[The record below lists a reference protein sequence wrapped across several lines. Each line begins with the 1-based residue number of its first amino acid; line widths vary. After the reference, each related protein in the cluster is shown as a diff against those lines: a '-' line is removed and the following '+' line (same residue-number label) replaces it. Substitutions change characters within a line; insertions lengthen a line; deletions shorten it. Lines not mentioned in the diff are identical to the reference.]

1 MDLSDID
8 REGLL
13 SPNCCTGSLLTA
25 LITLFSCAHC
35 TTLHQP
41 SLFPSPVYLFQHWC
55 QYNPIWGLSQPGH
68 KNKHVPMSIDKC
80 ECQCQYECKCGSMSV
95 RGEKKRQKAS
105 PSRLLPLRWKKPTPS
120 GFLYTSSQPSSP
132 PQITGC
138 WPRANP
144 EGRQNTEY
152 QTQIMVLGTLLLLV
166 KEWYAV
172 LEHFG
177 PDGVALSWTFPVTKL
192 WFWADHFF
200 RLCTL
205 QRERENLSSKLL
217 WCCSVTDNDHM
228 EWGSG

>member
-55 QYNPIWGLSQPGH
+55 QYNSIWGLSQPGH
-68 KNKHVPMSIDKC
+68 ENEHLPMSIDKC
-80 ECQCQYECKCGSMSV
+80 KCQCQYEGKCGSMSV

-105 PSRLLPLRWKKPTPS
+105 PSQLPLQWKKPTPS
-120 GFLYTSSQPSSP
+120 GFLYTSSQPSSS

-144 EGRQNTEY
+144 EERQNTWY
-152 QTQIMVLGTLLLLV
+152 QTHTYHGSWHFMVIGQ
-166 KEWYAV
+166 KMIRHK
-172 LEHFG
+172 EHF
-177 PDGVALSWTFPVTKL
+177 VLTA
-192 WFWADHFF
+192 
-200 RLCTL
+200 
-205 QRERENLSSKLL
+205 
-217 WCCSVTDNDHM
+217 
-228 EWGSG
+228 